1 MDLWL
6 PGTSPLPLRHPLASL
21 PLSPDVSDSNHSPAS
36 SENMSP
42 PDVRGLSQQQPC
54 SGEEGDLRRGFSVLT
69 RRDPL
74 PGNPDG
80 RLTLSV
86 TVRSAPREF
95 LATTQVSLRGC
106 QQETSWGAAEVGG
119 GQRRGGLSWGTG
131 EPGGRQRACSPPR
144 IPAAVLILTWR
155 GGGGLPQLRP
165 HLGLQPT
172 FLPGAFKT

>member
-131 EPGGRQRACSPPR
+131 EPRGPATGLLPSTRPCSC
-144 IPAAVLILTWR
+144 AYSDL
-155 GGGGLPQLRP
+155 GGGGSAPAP
-165 HLGLQPT
+165 PSPGSPT
-172 FLPGAFKT
+172 YFSLWGV